1 MYSKSYGIPVLSKLG
16 VQMIGGEITPAIITS
31 SCICVG
37 LVGLQLYRIIHL
49 PPIFSPSSLVY
60 EEDNLINNNNN
71 NNDEK
76 KNNNN
81 NDNGDGGDKNKSND
95 NNNNNN
101 NNNDKEE
108 RERKYKESL
117 ENANEILD
125 NLRDYSVNSN
135 GNHLLEFPCL
145 QKKDFKIVHNNML
158 EIRSLPLSVT
168 FSQIV
173 HFIKRKLNINVKLI
187 FSEQLNQ
194 AEEAIFPVFSGVEK
208 SVYDVITSFKPTSFL
223 ENLSFYVIYSFIFN
237 LPFILII
244 NFIRIFIF
252 I

>member
-1 MYSKSYGIPVLSKLG
+1 MYGTGNMYSKSYGIPVLSKLG

-49 PPIFSPSSLVY
+49 LPIFSPSSLVY
-60 EEDNLINNNNN
+60 EEDNLINNNN
-71 NNDEK
+71 DEK

-81 NDNGDGGDKNKSND
+81 DNGDSGDKNKSND
-95 NNNNNN
+95 

-168 FSQIV
+168 FPQIV